1 MKEKLEKDITEHRQQ
16 ILSAEQT
23 IEKLGV
29 WFDKYR
35 AYEILVS
42 KVELVISL
50 LDDIYAT
57 WQQLKE
63 NREILEK
70 CRKLSGQEQGR
81 LKELQLEA
89 ERLQNLLP
97 AEIVAWR
104 LRLQEGQPCPVCGS
118 LYHPFTA
125 SDEKQTLHEEELEK
139 VRQEIAEQIALLQ
152 SQLERRQMEI
162 ARLDSLIGNYQK
174 HEKQTKEKVQVY
186 LGALTD
192 WEALLEK
199 GTLQQQIR
207 KLADRWLKYT
217 NEHIQQNERL
227 GHLRVTVKLE
237 ENNLLDLQETLKPR
251 KQSIKL

>member
-1 MKEKLEKDITEHRQQ
+1 M
-16 ILSAEQT
+16 
-23 IEKLGV
+23 
-29 WFDKYR
+29 
-35 AYEILVS
+35 
-42 KVELVISL
+42 
-50 LDDIYAT
+50 
-57 WQQLKE
+57 
-63 NREILEK
+63 
-70 CRKLSGQEQGR
+70 
-81 LKELQLEA
+81 
-89 ERLQNLLP
+89 
-97 AEIVAWR
+97 
-104 LRLQEGQPCPVCGS
+104 QEGQPCPVCGS

-237 ENNLLDLQETLKPR
+237 ENNLLDLQETLKTKETKYQAVRIELEKLQQNRSCLLKGKAVEWVEKSVQER
-251 KQSIKL
+251 KRALEAELKDCTQKLS